1 MEIETYLYPYSANE
15 ARKRGELALW
25 RASHQANISC
35 KRAIEESIR
44 QNFDG
49 MRLNNG
55 CVDEVIAKYGYKRT
69 AWVLSNTIQQKDQD
83 GRFSQA
89 NKQWAKRTCIPSD
102 HWHNSDFVVESHPAV
117 LDGFVTQYCKAY
129 QALGLFGPEHCHPD
143 SFSSLDYE
151 GKVLVLSP
159 DILKESYW
167 NEGAMLWY
175 AHDGFG
181 CGPHAIG
188 RSIRCTCLGD
198 GEMTR
203 WNRADFIGV
212 LKDEFLPD
220 WAAEKLAEF
229 SELSLPDYLDSGQI
243 KDLAFITRKLG
254 AASQTGVPF
263 VRVVSAFMELIIGI
277 CRSDF
282 RICLRF
288 DSWENVD
295 RMSKD
300 ILKLLKNKLGESL
313 ILICSDQ

>member
-49 MRLNNG
+49 MHLNNG
-55 CVDEVIAKYGYKRT
+55 CVDEVI
-69 AWVLSNTIQQKDQD
+69 
-83 GRFSQA
+83 
-89 NKQWAKRTCIPSD
+89 AKRTCIPSD

-203 WNRADFIGV
+203 WNRADFMGV
-212 LKDEFLPD
+212 LKDQFLPD
-220 WAAEKLAEF
+220 WAAEKLAELKGMEQTQ
-229 SELSLPDYLDSGQI
+229 SEHRAMGDMTM
-243 KDLAFITRKLG
+243 K
-254 AASQTGVPF
+254 
-263 VRVVSAFMELIIGI
+263 
-277 CRSDF
+277 
-282 RICLRF
+282 
-288 DSWENVD
+288 
-295 RMSKD
+295 
-300 ILKLLKNKLGESL
+300 
-313 ILICSDQ
+313 

>member
-1 MEIETYLYPYSANE
+1 MEIETYLYPYSTNE

-181 CGPHAIG
+181 CSPHAIG

-203 WNRADFIGV
+203 WNRADFMGV
-212 LKDEFLPD
+212 LKDQFLPD
-220 WAAEKLAEF
+220 WAAEKLAELKGMEQTQ
-229 SELSLPDYLDSGQI
+229 SEHPAMGDMTM
-243 KDLAFITRKLG
+243 K
-254 AASQTGVPF
+254 
-263 VRVVSAFMELIIGI
+263 
-277 CRSDF
+277 
-282 RICLRF
+282 
-288 DSWENVD
+288 
-295 RMSKD
+295 
-300 ILKLLKNKLGESL
+300 
-313 ILICSDQ
+313 